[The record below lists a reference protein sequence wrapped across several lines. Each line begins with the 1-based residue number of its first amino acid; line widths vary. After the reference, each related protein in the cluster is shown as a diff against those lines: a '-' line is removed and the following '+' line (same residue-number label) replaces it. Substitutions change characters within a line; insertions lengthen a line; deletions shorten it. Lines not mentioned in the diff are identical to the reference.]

1 MIIYM
6 TEIDLPSFSDYTLNL
21 PAWFWV
27 RTSDYGNAGRKVW
40 FRLAS
45 PMSTARNLATRKKD
59 LSVDLER
66 SGVSEATLVEN
77 KESDEK
83 PVFERFSKADQKR
96 IVKYLKANG
105 DDTFT
110 NYPVLSRG
118 RPEKLKKNILFNRSF
133 SGYDDDFLK
142 KVKET
147 KRGKYISKEGVS
159 SLPDV
164 PDDENEDLLSEVTSL
179 LSGDSSSAKSMIRGS
194 PEIATPDTAYM
205 ISRLPENR
213 KAKSEKAK
221 SVKAKSVKA
230 SPTVEEALRIIMP
243 KNPLPA
249 NPESFG
255 ELEGETLP
263 EMITSSNDPRI
274 SFPRAVKVAAKDN
287 AANFDIIDYYR
298 DGKIKTARNRV
309 TGEVRTFKN

>member
-27 RTSDYGNAGRKVW
+27 RTSDYGNAGRRVW

-66 SGVSEATLVEN
+66 SGISEATLIED
-77 KESDEK
+77 KSSDEK
-83 PVFERFSKADQKR
+83 PIFERFSKADQKR

-110 NYPVLSRG
+110 NYPVLQRG

-147 KRGKYISKEGVS
+147 KRGKYISKEG
-159 SLPDV
+159 
-164 PDDENEDLLSEVTSL
+164 SL
-179 LSGDSSSAKSMIRGS
+179 LSGDSKSAKSMIRGY
-194 PEIATPDTAYM
+194 PEIATPDTAFM
-205 ISRLPENR
+205 LSRLP
-213 KAKSEKAK
+213 KAKKAK
-221 SVKAKSVKA
+221 SVKAPS
-230 SPTVEEALRIIMP
+230 VEEAMRIIMP
-243 KNPLPA
+243 KNASDP
-249 NPESFG
+249 FG
-255 ELEGETLP
+255 ELEGETFP
-263 EMITSSNDPRI
+263 EMITSMNDPRI
-274 SFPRAVKVAAKDN
+274 SYPNAPKVSAKDN
-287 AANFDIIDYYR
+287 AANWDIIEYYK
-298 DGKIKTARNRV
+298 DGRIKSARNRV
-309 TGEVRTFKN
+309 TGDERKW

>member
-27 RTSDYGNAGRKVW
+27 RTSDYGNSGRKIW

-66 SGVSEATLVEN
+66 SGVAEATLVEN
-77 KESDEK
+77 KGSDEK
-83 PVFERFSKADQKR
+83 PIFERFSKSDQKR
-96 IVKYLKANG
+96 IRKYLKANG

-110 NYPVLSRG
+110 NYPVLQRG

-142 KVKET
+142 KVNET

-179 LSGDSSSAKSMIRGS
+179 LSGDSKSAKSMIRGY

-205 ISRLPENR
+205 LSRLPENM
-213 KAKSEKAK
+213 KKSKKAK
-221 SVKAKSVKA
+221 SVRAPS
-230 SPTVEEALRIIMP
+230 VEEAMRIIMP
-243 KNPLPA
+243 KNPNDPW
-249 NPESFG
+249 G
-255 ELEGETLP
+255 ELEGETFP
-263 EMITSSNDPRI
+263 EPITSMNDPRI
-274 SFPRAVKVAAKDN
+274 IYGNAPKVSASDN
-287 AANFDIIDYYR
+287 AANFDITEYYR
-298 DGKIKTARNRV
+298 DGKIKSARNRV

>member
-27 RTSDYGNAGRKVW
+27 RTSDYGNAGRRVW

-66 SGVSEATLVEN
+66 SGISEATLVED
-77 KESDEK
+77 KSSDEK
-83 PVFERFSKADQKR
+83 PIFERFSKADQKR

-110 NYPVLSRG
+110 NYPVLQRG

-179 LSGDSSSAKSMIRGS
+179 LSGDSKSAKSMIRGY
-194 PEIATPDTAYM
+194 PEIATPDTAFM
-205 ISRLPENR
+205 LSRLPKE
-213 KAKSEKAK
+213 KKAK
-221 SVKAKSVKA
+221 SVKAPS
-230 SPTVEEALRIIMP
+230 VEEAMRIIMP
-243 KNPLPA
+243 KNPSDP
-249 NPESFG
+249 FG
-255 ELEGETLP
+255 ELEGETFP
-263 EMITSSNDPRI
+263 EPITSMNDPRI
-274 SFPRAVKVAAKDN
+274 SYPNAPKVSAKDN
-287 AANFDIIDYYR
+287 AANWDIIEYYK
-298 DGKIKTARNRV
+298 DGRIKSARNRV
-309 TGEVRTFKN
+309 TGDERKW

>member
-1 MIIYM
+1 M

-27 RTSDYGNAGRKVW
+27 RTSDYGNAGRRVW

-66 SGVSEATLVEN
+66 SGISEATLVED
-77 KESDEK
+77 KSSDEK
-83 PVFERFSKADQKR
+83 PIFERFSKADQKR

-110 NYPVLSRG
+110 NYPVLQRG

-179 LSGDSSSAKSMIRGS
+179 LSGDSKSAKSMIRGY
-194 PEIATPDTAYM
+194 PEIATPDTAFM
-205 ISRLPENR
+205 LSRLPKE
-213 KAKSEKAK
+213 KKAK
-221 SVKAKSVKA
+221 SVKAPS
-230 SPTVEEALRIIMP
+230 VEEAMRIIMP
-243 KNPLPA
+243 KNPSDP
-249 NPESFG
+249 FG
-255 ELEGETLP
+255 ELEGETFP
-263 EMITSSNDPRI
+263 EPITSMNDPRI
-274 SFPRAVKVAAKDN
+274 SYPNAPKVSAKDN
-287 AANFDIIDYYR
+287 AANWDIIEYYK
-298 DGKIKTARNRV
+298 DGRIKSARNRV
-309 TGEVRTFKN
+309 TGDERKW

>member
-1 MIIYM
+1 M

-66 SGVSEATLVEN
+66 SGISEATLIED
-77 KESDEK
+77 KASDEK
-83 PVFERFSKADQKR
+83 PIFERFSKADQKR

-110 NYPVLSRG
+110 NYPVLQRG

-179 LSGDSSSAKSMIRGS
+179 LSGDSKSAKSIVRGY
-194 PEIATPDTAYM
+194 PEIATPDTAFM
-205 ISRLPENR
+205 LSRLP
-213 KAKSEKAK
+213 KAKKAK
-221 SVKAKSVKA
+221 SVKAPS
-230 SPTVEEALRIIMP
+230 VEEAMRIIMP
-243 KNPLPA
+243 KNASDP
-249 NPESFG
+249 FG
-255 ELEGETLP
+255 ELEGETFP
-263 EMITSSNDPRI
+263 EMITSMKDPRI
-274 SFPRAVKVAAKDN
+274 SYPNAPKVSAKDN
-287 AANFDIIDYYR
+287 AANWDIIEYYK
-298 DGKIKTARNRV
+298 DGRIKSARNRV
-309 TGEVRTFKN
+309 TGDERKW